1 MGIAAAPSAQLQRCA
16 FGAGITHINLKNK
29 NKTKQKKSEE
39 EKTDKKQ
46 KNIFTTGLELAIASL
61 ATFQEAWAALGPL
74 FVHSALQVDE
84 QILKNRGARTH
95 NAKLGD
101 KQWK

>member
-1 MGIAAAPSAQLQRCA
+1 MGIAAAPSVQIQRCT

-39 EKTDKKQ
+39 EKQTKSQKKM
-46 KNIFTTGLELAIASL
+46 FTTGLELAIASL
-61 ATFQEAWAALGPL
+61 ASFQEAWTALGPL
-74 FVHSALQVDE
+74 FVHSALQVDG
-84 QILKNRGARTH
+84 QILQNREAQTH
-95 NAKLGD
+95 KAKLGN